1 MGCSDSFLCSLQAC
15 FANTNYCPCV
25 HAYIKI
31 YIYIYICICIC
42 IHAYTHTYAYM
53 HIHVCIYGMSS
64 HVFPCSH
71 HADFQGSAKDT
82 PYQQPEQIH
91 IALGQ
96 PGVGC
101 RDRCISR
108 RENHLYMV
116 DIPANHVWLPEDLR
130 IGMPYLY
137 IFNLLTLIV
146 GSISWPFTSRG
157 SNAIWSQCG
166 LGIHCFNL
174 FGPVSGKCCAFL
186 LEAKSTQR
194 KSCMQFKPCC
204 AVSGKKKHQYLTH
217 SVSESCQTTAAYIHG
232 LFLHFMRFE
241 ISKAMF
247 ITSVFAF
254 NKQKICDKTV
264 KNIVCCCFGAVTV
277 KSCLYTSAFQHP
289 KYARHI
295 YL

>member
-1 MGCSDSFLCSLQAC
+1 MHTLKFTS
-15 FANTNYCPCV
+15 
-25 HAYIKI
+25 I
-31 YIYIYICICIC
+31 YIYT
-42 IHAYTHTYAYM
+42 HACTHTYAYM
-53 HIHVCIYGMSS
+53 HIHVCMYAMSS

-174 FGPVSGKCCAFL
+174 FGPVSGKCCAFI
-186 LEAKSTQR
+186 LEAKESPACNLNPVALSVAR
-194 KSCMQFKPCC
+194 KSINTSHIQCPKVAKLLLLIYMVCSCISCVSKFQKPC
-204 AVSGKKKHQYLTH
+204 L
-217 SVSESCQTTAAYIHG
+217 
-232 LFLHFMRFE
+232 
-241 ISKAMF
+241 
-247 ITSVFAF
+247 
-254 NKQKICDKTV
+254 
-264 KNIVCCCFGAVTV
+264 
-277 KSCLYTSAFQHP
+277 
-289 KYARHI
+289 
-295 YL
+295 

>member
-1 MGCSDSFLCSLQAC
+1 
-15 FANTNYCPCV
+15 
-25 HAYIKI
+25 
-31 YIYIYICICIC
+31 
-42 IHAYTHTYAYM
+42 
-53 HIHVCIYGMSS
+53 
-64 HVFPCSH
+64 
-71 HADFQGSAKDT
+71 
-82 PYQQPEQIH
+82 
-91 IALGQ
+91 
-96 PGVGC
+96 
-101 RDRCISR
+101 
-108 RENHLYMV
+108 MV

-157 SNAIWSQCG
+157 SNAIWSQHG

-241 ISKAMF
+241 ISKAML

-254 NKQKICDKTV
+254 HKQKICNKTHKKILFVVVWRCHGQELLIYISISASEVCKTHLFVVFLAFHFFLTLLFQNSAICGVSASLLSKTGLVAFLCAPTKDAATGQLGMCLLGWLLRAAVPSVNSQIFQILFGWFWYKQKTSPHRV
-264 KNIVCCCFGAVTV
+264 KNAAQDCSF
-277 KSCLYTSAFQHP
+277 P
-289 KYARHI
+289 
-295 YL
+295 